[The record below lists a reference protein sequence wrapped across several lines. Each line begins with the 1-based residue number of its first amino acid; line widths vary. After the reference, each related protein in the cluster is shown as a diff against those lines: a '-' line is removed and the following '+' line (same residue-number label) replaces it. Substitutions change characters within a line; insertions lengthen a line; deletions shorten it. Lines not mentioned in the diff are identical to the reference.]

1 MTSAQ
6 ELKRLLRYDR
16 KSGEFTWRVDVAR
29 NVKAGAVAGHLD
41 APGYIR
47 IRINGRA
54 YAAHRLAWLYVK
66 GRWPVDQIDH
76 INRIKTDNRFCNLR
90 ECTHTQNQQN
100 RRAAKPY
107 QTRQGKWHASIK
119 HNGRT
124 TNLGLFISSEAAQ
137 AAYDAAKAQLH
148 FK

>member
-1 MTSAQ
+1 MIWVE

-16 KSGEFTWRVDVAR
+16 KSGVFTWRVDVAR
-29 NVKAGAVAGHLD
+29 NVKAGDVAGHLD
-41 APGYIR
+41 DPGYIR

-66 GRWPVDQIDH
+66 GRWPIGQIDH
-76 INRIKTDNRFCNLR
+76 ANRVKTDNRFCNLR

-107 QTRQGKWHASIK
+107 QTRNGRWYASIK
-119 HNGRT
+119 HDGRT
-124 TNLGLFISSEAAQ
+124 TYLGLFDSPEAAQ
-137 AAYDAAKAQLH
+137 AAYDAAKARLH